1 MHSKRFQRKL
11 RKLRKQG
18 MQYKKIKE
26 VEDEFG
32 AYFPEKK
39 HRKVSNIILVIA
51 IVAIVSYTVA
61 SLALQYYTS
70 IEVSSTL
77 TTCWYSF
84 WTVELVAMAGIKINK
99 DMHDY
104 GNYESH
110 DYIGE

>member
-1 MHSKRFQRKL
+1 
-11 RKLRKQG
+11 

-32 AYFPEKK
+32 EYFPEKK

-51 IVAIVSYTVA
+51 IIAIVLYTVA
-61 SLALQYYTS
+61 AFVLQFYTS

-84 WTVELVAMAGIKINK
+84 WSVELLAMAGIKINK
-99 DMHDY
+99 DRLDY
-104 GNYESH
+104 SGECYDDESH
-110 DYIGE
+110 G